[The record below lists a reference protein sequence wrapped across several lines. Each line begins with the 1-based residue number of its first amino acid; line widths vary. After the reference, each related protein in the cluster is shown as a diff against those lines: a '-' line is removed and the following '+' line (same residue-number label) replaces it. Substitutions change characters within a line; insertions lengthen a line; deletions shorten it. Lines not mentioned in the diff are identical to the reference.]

1 MYYITTLFTS
11 IFIIMYLVLTIF
23 AIRARRKVH
32 IPVGSGG
39 DENLLRASRAH
50 GSFIEHTIFFLIS
63 IFLLENNGV
72 NQIYLYT
79 VGFIFVIAR
88 TSHAI
93 SFYLKK
99 GILRQAGVI
108 LTLTCYISNL
118 VYLIKSL
125 S

>member
-1 MYYITTLFTS
+1 MFYITTLFTS
-11 IFIIMYLVLTIF
+11 IYIIMYLVLTIF
-23 AIRARRKVH
+23 AIKARRKVR
-32 IPVGSGG
+32 IPIGSGG
-39 DENLLRASRAH
+39 DENLLRATRAH

-88 TSHAI
+88 TSHAV

-99 GILRQAGVI
+99 GILRQVGVVI
-108 LTLTCYISNL
+108 TLICYISNL

-125 S
+125 L

>member
-1 MYYITTLFTS
+1 
-11 IFIIMYLVLTIF
+11 MYLVLTIF
-23 AIRARRKVH
+23 AIQARRKVR
-32 IPVGSGG
+32 IPIGSGG
-39 DENLLRASRAH
+39 DENLLRATRAH

-88 TSHAI
+88 TSHAV

-99 GILRQAGVI
+99 GILRQVGVVI
-108 LTLTCYISNL
+108 TLICYISNL

-125 S
+125 L

>member
-1 MYYITTLFTS
+1 
-11 IFIIMYLVLTIF
+11 MYLVLTIF
-23 AIRARRKVH
+23 AIRARRKAR
-32 IPVGSGG
+32 IPIGSGS

-63 IFLLENNGV
+63 LFLLENNGV
-72 NQIYLYT
+72 KEIYLYI

-88 TSHAI
+88 SSHAI

-108 LTLTCYISNL
+108 ITLICYVSNL
-118 VYLIKSL
+118 VYLINSL
-125 S
+125 L